1 MHQNASPHN
10 NWTCI
15 WVNHNNSLTWKIRP
29 FRDDSPIKTMITVR
43 SRREVVSKF
52 TQMYLLLILLSL
64 EMRGRTQERTMAVR
78 FLAGKP
84 PKLFSSTTFGRILS
98 CRPVFGEEEV
108 NVIWCDDWPIFPWV
122 EEKNSGFAKTW
133 RHGWLLYSQKLSTQW
148 SAAMWTK
155 IQLLEILKSQMIKYV
170 AGKIYNIEAP
180 KKSPNM
186 ISRYLRAKK
195 DPFIK
200 MKQNLKWC

>member
-1 MHQNASPHN
+1 MVIFNSYVKLPEGNSSVSGNARKNSGTHHGSAISGRQTAKAFLLDHF
-10 NWTCI
+10 WTDIELQTCF
-15 WVNHNNSLTWKIRP
+15 WLRKWMWYDV
-29 FRDDSPIKTMITVR
+29 MIG
-43 SRREVVSKF
+43 
-52 TQMYLLLILLSL
+52 Q
-64 EMRGRTQERTMAVR
+64 
-78 FLAGKP
+78 
-84 PKLFSSTTFGRILS
+84 SSHGLRK
-98 CRPVFGEEEV
+98 
-108 NVIWCDDWPIFPWV
+108 
-122 EEKNSGFAKTW
+122 KNSGFEKTW